1 MSEEP
6 SKPALDLRGA
16 GIGANADT
24 PGVVARPPLV
34 YLCSI
39 LVGLMLQRLR
49 PLEVVSAAL
58 VTGLGA
64 SVILVAVV
72 LFALCI
78 REFRAAGTPVQPSRP
93 TTAIIKTG
101 PYRFS
106 RNPVYLSL
114 TLFQMGIGI
123 WANSVWVLGMLVP
136 ALLLMTYGVIARE
149 ERYLE
154 RKFGREYLQYKSS
167 VRRWL

>member
-1 MSEEP
+1 MGT
-6 SKPALDLRGA
+6 AL
-16 GIGANADT
+16 
-24 PGVVARPPLV
+24 GV
-34 YLCSI
+34 
-39 LVGLMLQRLR
+39 
-49 PLEVVSAAL
+49 
-58 VTGLGA
+58 

-78 REFRAAGTPVQPSRP
+78 REFQAAGTPVQPGRP
-93 TTAIIKTG
+93 TTVIIKTG

-114 TLFQMGIGI
+114 TLFQIGIGI
-123 WANSVWVLGMLVP
+123 WVNSVWILGMVVPTLV
-136 ALLLMTYGVIARE
+136 LMSYGVIARE